1 LPSFNFSEAVYGFGA
16 GIFFIGY
23 FIFEVP
29 SNLIMHR
36 VGAKIWMAR
45 IMITWGIISALMA
58 FTGVFATKLGV
69 SNIVMFYS
77 LRFLL
82 GVAEAGFFPGMI
94 LYFNYWYPAHR
105 HGKIV
110 ALMLSAQPV
119 AFIFGGPLSGWVM
132 DAFNGVG
139 AMRGWQWMF
148 LMEGIPAAVVGVV
161 IIFYLSNGIKDSR
174 WLTADEK
181 SVLIHRVESEKKFKS
196 DYPLSQLFKI
206 RMLYVFIG
214 ITFMNVIGI
223 YGLNFW
229 IPSIIKAAGVTTNF
243 KVGLIT
249 AIPYFVGAVAM
260 LLVSLRS
267 ERVNEKR
274 WHTSVAAA
282 IGGLG
287 LIGSAYFTGN
297 IVVTMTFITIGL
309 AGCLATNAMIW
320 SFPGSILTGSAA
332 AAGIATINSLGAL
345 GGFFGPSLL
354 GVLTDMFGNRT
365 AGLAVLGCCE
375 FVAALLIAVF
385 CGSYGI
391 QRDSSKV
398 STA

>member
-1 LPSFNFSEAVYGFGA
+1 
-16 GIFFIGY
+16 
-23 FIFEVP
+23 
-29 SNLIMHR
+29 
-36 VGAKIWMAR
+36 
-45 IMITWGIISALMA
+45 
-58 FTGVFATKLGV
+58 
-69 SNIVMFYS
+69 
-77 LRFLL
+77 
-82 GVAEAGFFPGMI
+82 
-94 LYFNYWYPAHR
+94 
-105 HGKIV
+105 
-110 ALMLSAQPV
+110 
-119 AFIFGGPLSGWVM
+119 
-132 DAFNGVG
+132 
-139 AMRGWQWMF
+139 
-148 LMEGIPAAVVGVV
+148 
-161 IIFYLSNGIKDSR
+161 
-174 WLTADEK
+174 
-181 SVLIHRVESEKKFKS
+181 
-196 DYPLSQLFKI
+196 
-206 RMLYVFIG
+206 MLYVFIG

>member
-1 LPSFNFSEAVYGFGA
+1 
-16 GIFFIGY
+16 
-23 FIFEVP
+23 
-29 SNLIMHR
+29 
-36 VGAKIWMAR
+36 MAR

-119 AFIFGGPLSGWVM
+119 AFIFGGHLSGWVM